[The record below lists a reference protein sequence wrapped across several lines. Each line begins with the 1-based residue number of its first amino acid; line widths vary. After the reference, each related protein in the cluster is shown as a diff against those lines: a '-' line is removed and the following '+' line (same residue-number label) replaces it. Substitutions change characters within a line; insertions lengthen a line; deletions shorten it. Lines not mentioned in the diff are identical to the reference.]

1 MRREGMMREAE
12 APFLKQVRQ
21 TMRRSEDLV
30 ERARL
35 RLDETDRLLAK
46 RGLSREGRNADAG
59 GGEAKC
65 EVASRVFSSG
75 GEADSVAVQRH
86 RVRQLRRLLKVAR
99 V

>member
-1 MRREGMMREAE
+1 MREAE
-12 APFLKQVRQ
+12 APFLKQGRQ

-46 RGLSREGRNADAG
+46 RGLSREGRNAEAG

-65 EVASRVFSSG
+65 EVVSRVFSSG
-75 GEADSVAVQRH
+75 READSVAVQRH

>member
-1 MRREGMMREAE
+1 MREAE

-46 RGLSREGRNADAG
+46 RGLSREGRNAEAG
-59 GGEAKC
+59 GEEAQC

-75 GEADSVAVQRH
+75 VEADSEAVQRH
-86 RVRQLRRLLKVAR
+86 RVRVLRRLLKVAR